1 MSFSSTN
8 DADDARVDIVAE
20 NFWCHNRHKSYLD
33 VKVFNPFTKSNV
45 KESLTQCYCRL
56 ELDKKRVYE
65 ARVRE
70 VELGYFT
77 PLVFS
82 TSGGL
87 GPAAKIFYKRL
98 ASLIAEKHI
107 QLNPFLAS
115 CQIELFVATFC
126 NHVSS
131 WLKILIPSRR
141 MLPNSLCHQSVLLSR
156 QKCLMFCF
164 YALMFVY
171 VIYI

>member
-1 MSFSSTN
+1 MPVS
-8 DADDARVDIVAE
+8 V
-20 NFWCHNRHKSYLD
+20 L
-33 VKVFNPFTKSNV
+33 
-45 KESLTQCYCRL
+45 
-56 ELDKKRVYE
+56 E

-70 VELGYFT
+70 VELRCFT
-77 PLVFS
+77 PLVFC

-87 GPAAKIFYKRL
+87 GPAAKTFYKRL
-98 ASLIAEKHI
+98 ASLIAEKHD
-107 QLNPFLAS
+107 QPCSLTLSFAS

-141 MLPNSLCHQSVLLSR
+141 MLPTRLCHRSVLLSR
-156 QKCLMFCF
+156 QKCLMFCL

-171 VIYI
+171 VIYILYMFIITMVLYCIMMFVIVII